1 MRSRFLQA
9 IKPEGLNTVSS
20 GEWEEI
26 TMYLDSGA
34 TETVIPKDMLMSIL
48 SREGLASKQ
57 GITYE
62 VANGVRI
69 ANLGEKAFIGV
80 TEDGQEK
87 QMNAQV
93 CDVNKALLSVS
104 KAVKAGNV
112 IVFDEEGSYI
122 ENKITGQRTW
132 LTDEGGT
139 YALKMWVAAP
149 V

>member
-1 MRSRFLQA
+1 
-9 IKPEGLNTVSS
+9 
-20 GEWEEI
+20 
-26 TMYLDSGA
+26 MYLDSGA
-34 TETVIPKDMLMSIL
+34 TETVIPKDMLMNIM

-62 VANGVRI
+62 VANSVRI

-87 QMNAQV
+87 QINAQV

-132 LTDEGGT
+132 LTDEGKRT
-139 YALKMWVAAP
+139 PSRCWLKHLFEGRRCAETTGGRR
-149 V
+149 